1 MPQSLGCLQMM
12 LCMAEQDLLI
22 TAGQLLEADGKDA
35 NQSAL

>member
-1 MPQSLGCLQMM
+1 MPQCLGCFQIM

-22 TAGQLLEADGKDA
+22 TAEQLLEADGRDA

>member
-12 LCMAEQDLLI
+12 LYMAEQDLLI